1 MSMQAVIFDMDGVII
16 DSEALWRQAQIDAL
30 AQWGATASVAEC
42 ETLTKGKRLDEIA
55 DTWCRYF
62 QLNLAPSLLEE
73 AILQRITGLIAAD
86 GEPMRGVQEALGYF
100 RAAGYKIALATSS
113 SRQVIAAVL
122 NKLSLWHFFD
132 AISSADDEPRG
143 KPHPAV
149 YLTTLR
155 KLNLNASQCLVI
167 EDSFTGFCAAQ
178 SAGIATIVIAEDS
191 QHARF
196 QAAAGRY
203 QTLPELL
210 QALSAEPAAVV

>member
-1 MSMQAVIFDMDGVII
+1 MSLQAVIFDMDGVII

-30 AQWGATASVAEC
+30 VQWGTTASVAEC

-73 AILQRITGLIAAD
+73 AILQRITGLIAAE
-86 GEPMRGVQEALGYF
+86 GVPMRGVQEALGYF

-178 SAGIATIVIAEDS
+178 AAGIPTVVIAEDS

-210 QALSAEPAAVV
+210 EALSAEPAAAV